1 MAKRPG
7 TNAEVRALEAG
18 GVLNPHPERVKDEVF
33 LRNDFFD
40 SRDLLQVKYEMLRR
54 VRLEGQQIT
63 RSAVTFGFSRPA
75 FYQAKDAFEAEGL
88 SGLLPRRRGPKEGH
102 KLNETVM
109 AFVEKAL
116 EEDAALQPVDL
127 VKMIWEAFD
136 VRVHPRSIERALNRR
151 QKKRQRG
158 KSK

>member
-1 MAKRPG
+1 MAKHPG
-7 TNAEVRALEAG
+7 TNAKVRALQAG

-54 VRLEGQQIT
+54 VRVEGKQVA

-75 FYQAKDAFEAEGL
+75 FYQARAAFEAEGL
-88 SGLLPRRRGPKEGH
+88 SGLIPRRRGPKEGH

-109 AFVEKAL
+109 VFVEKAL
-116 EEDAALQPVDL
+116 EENVGLQPVDL
-127 VKMIWEAFD
+127 VEMIAEAFD

-151 QKKRQRG
+151 QKKSQRG
-158 KSK
+158 NSK